1 MLIRLS
7 HVVVVVG
14 GGTVVTV
21 GIPRVEYLEVLLG
34 AQQVSCD
41 GTLEYFTYIKVP
53 KMSFGEESARIDQPN
68 FPPQRFLTKAVLL
81 QCPVQLSPGKKWDI
95 SLSIFVD

>member
-7 HVVVVVG
+7 LVVVVVG
-14 GGTVVTV
+14 GGTALWRY

-41 GTLEYFTYIKVP
+41 GTLEYFTYIEVP
-53 KMSFGEESARIDQPN
+53 KMSFGEESTRTDQPN
-68 FPPQRFLTKAVLL
+68 FPPQRVFWQK
-81 QCPVQLSPGKKWDI
+81 P
-95 SLSIFVD
+95 F